1 MLPGDATDYYRCSG
15 VLEFIKHPQIDFNR
29 LQWNNSIGWES
40 LCGLDIL
47 IVQRPFKEADLNLIK
62 MAKDMNIRVISDFD
76 DDLLNIPPHNAS
88 YELYERNL
96 HHLIECIKESDEIW
110 VSTVGIKDVFKQ
122 FNDNI
127 HIIENAHNDYL
138 FPVDKKREFN
148 MEGKLAVYRGGPSH
162 SEDVYDEQRQIIK
175 KINDTPDWEFR
186 FIGSRFSAIEVK
198 TGNNHTFTHPMTIM
212 QFFNYLYDSNPN
224 ALFFPL
230 LNNQFNHCKSNISWL
245 EATYA
250 GAAFY
255 GNTTLTEFSNM
266 TFILP
271 VEDFYEYKLDKDVMR
286 FYNETSWAHIKSE
299 LLLSHVNKQRVK
311 RLL

>member
-15 VLEFIKHPQIDFNR
+15 VLEFIKHPQIYFKR

-47 IVQRPFKEADLNLIK
+47 IVQRPFKEVDLNLIK
-62 MAKDMNIRVISDFD
+62 LAKDMNIRVISDFD

-88 YELYERNL
+88 YELYERSL

-110 VSTVGIKDVFKQ
+110 VSTVGIKEVFKQ

-138 FPVDKKREFN
+138 FPVEKKREFN

-162 SEDVYDEQRQIIK
+162 SEDVYSHQTKIVR
-175 KINDTPDWEFR
+175 KINQNKDWEFR
-186 FIGSRFSAIEVK
+186 FIGSRFEAIEAK
-198 TGNNHTFTHPMTIM
+198 TGTNHTYTRPLTLM
-212 QFFNYLYDSNPN
+212 QFFQYLYESNPT

-230 LNNQFNHCKSNISWL
+230 LTNKFNASKSHISWL

-255 GNTTLTEFSNM
+255 GNRKLNSFSRGIQGDIEQ
-266 TFILP
+266 F
-271 VEDFYEYKLDKDVMR
+271 FKDDLNLEEMKQL
-286 FYNETSWAHIKSE
+286 NDQSWNYIKTN
-299 LLLSHVNKQRVK
+299 LLLSYVNKQRVK